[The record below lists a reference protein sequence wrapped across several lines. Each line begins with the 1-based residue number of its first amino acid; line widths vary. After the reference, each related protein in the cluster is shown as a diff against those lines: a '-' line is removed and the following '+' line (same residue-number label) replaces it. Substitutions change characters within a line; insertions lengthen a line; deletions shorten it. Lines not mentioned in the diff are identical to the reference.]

1 MVGPVTPRRR
11 PAAGPGAGRVP
22 VCRGDPRAPEPAAC
36 PCTRN
41 TSADVNSDPNDRLLQ
56 PQTPAP
62 DLSLEALLNDVS
74 EAVVWVD
81 HTWTARYC
89 NATFAA
95 NLGLTPEQIIGR
107 TPFEYSP
114 TDFRRSIFFEACEAC
129 LVQRKVTSQIGY
141 STVLK
146 RWLLVRGFPI
156 RGGGLMLAS
165 DASESVVKAYHLA
178 QAAVRDGLT
187 GLGNKLALQQQ
198 VDDLVSRPEPF
209 TLVLLGLRRIRDI
222 NEAHG
227 YGTGDQ
233 MLMEVGSRLQSGSVG
248 SEAVFRVN
256 SDKFAVVLRGACTE
270 AAQVRARQLLA
281 LVDVPLEVQGL
292 RILASASAGTVSSPA
307 DGLDFEPLLQRAGL
321 ALGEAKKQLDSA
333 AQPVVPFR
341 PDMEMAS
348 RLRLVLEQDLRQCLD
363 GSQFQLVIQPK
374 VCLNTARVTGAEALI
389 RWIHPTRGPVSPG
402 SFLQVARGI
411 GVMPS
416 IDAWVLQQAIAV
428 CQDLL
433 ASRLEIPVSIN
444 LSADALA
451 DVSLPERLGRELAR
465 AGVPP
470 SLLEVEIPEGD
481 LMLDVQASTRTL
493 QALHTMGV
501 RLSIDDFGTG
511 YSSFAYLAQFP
522 VHTLKIDRS
531 FVSGLDNAA
540 ENRKI
545 VKAIIRLAHSLGLS
559 VVGEGAETRTQMQQ
573 LRRLKCDA
581 VQGFVVARPMK
592 PEDFKAFVAGRA
604 SAANPDPMS
613 I

>member
-1 MVGPVTPRRR
+1 MK
-11 PAAGPGAGRVP
+11 
-22 VCRGDPRAPEPAAC
+22 PEPK
-36 PCTRN
+36 
-41 TSADVNSDPNDRLLQ
+41 DLL
-56 PQTPAP
+56 PHPLTPAP

-107 TPFEYSP
+107 TPFEYRP
-114 TDFRRSIFFEACEAC
+114 TDFRRSVFWDACETC
-129 LVQRKVTSQIGY
+129 VVHRKATSQIGY

-198 VDDLVSRPEPF
+198 VDDLVSCLEPF
-209 TLVLLGLRRIRDI
+209 TLVLLGLRRIGDI
-222 NEAHG
+222 NKAHG
-227 YGTGDQ
+227 YATGDLV
-233 MLMEVGSRLQSGSVG
+233 LMEVASRLQSASVG

-256 SDKFAVVLRGACTE
+256 SDKFALVIPGDSTE
-270 AAQVRARQLLA
+270 AAQARAREFLA
-281 LVDVPLEVQGL
+281 QVDAPVELQEL
-292 RILASASAGTVSSPA
+292 RLLASASAGTVSSPA
-307 DGLDFEPLLQRAGL
+307 DGLAFEPLLQRAGL
-321 ALGEAKKQLDSA
+321 ALAEAKKRVDAA
-333 AQPVVPFR
+333 AQPMVPFR
-341 PDMEMAS
+341 AEMELAS
-348 RLRLVLEQDLRQCLD
+348 RLRLVLEQELRLCLD
-363 GSQFQLVIQPK
+363 GSQFLLVIQPK
-374 VCLNTARVTGAEALI
+374 VSLATGHVVGAEALI
-389 RWIHPTRGPVSPG
+389 RWAHPTRGLVSPG
-402 SFLQVARGI
+402 TFLQLAREI

-416 IDAWVLQQAIAV
+416 IDAWVLRQAIVV
-428 CQDLL
+428 CQGLHSAGL
-433 ASRLEIPVSIN
+433 QIPLSIN
-444 LSADALA
+444 LSGDALGDDA
-451 DVSLPERLGRELAR
+451 LPERLGRQLVA
-465 AGVPP
+465 AGVPA
-470 SLLEVEIPEGD
+470 SMLEVEIPEGD
-481 LMLDVQASTRTL
+481 LMSDAQASTRTL

-531 FVSGLDNAA
+531 FVSGLDNGA

-545 VKAIIRLAHSLGLS
+545 VKAIVRLAHSLGLS
-559 VVGEGAETRTQMQQ
+559 VVGEGAETRTQMLQ

-592 PEDFKAFVAGRA
+592 LDDFRAFVAGRPEA
-604 SAANPDPMS
+604 SRPDPMS

>member
-1 MVGPVTPRRR
+1 VK
-11 PAAGPGAGRVP
+11 
-22 VCRGDPRAPEPAAC
+22 PEPK
-36 PCTRN
+36 
-41 TSADVNSDPNDRLLQ
+41 DLLLH
-56 PQTPAP
+56 PLTPAP
-62 DLSLEALLNDVS
+62 DLSLEALLGDAA

-114 TDFRRSIFFEACEAC
+114 TEFRRSIFFEACEAC

-198 VDDLVSRPEPF
+198 VDDLVSCPEPF
-209 TLVLLGLRRIRDI
+209 TLVLLGLRRLGDI
-222 NEAHG
+222 NKAHG
-227 YGTGDQ
+227 YATGDLV
-233 MLMEVGSRLQSGSVG
+233 LMEVASRLQSASVG

-256 SDKFAVVLRGACTE
+256 SDKFALVIRGDSTE
-270 AAQVRARQLLA
+270 AAQARAREFLA
-281 LVDVPLEVQGL
+281 QVDAPVELQEL
-292 RILASASAGTVSSPA
+292 RLLASASAGTVSSPA
-307 DGLDFEPLLQRAGL
+307 DGLAFEPLLQRAGL
-321 ALGEAKKQLDSA
+321 ALAEAKKRVDAA
-333 AQPVVPFR
+333 AQPMVPFR
-341 PDMEMAS
+341 AEMELAS
-348 RLRLVLEQDLRQCLD
+348 RLRLVLEQDLRLCLD
-363 GSQFQLVIQPK
+363 GNQFMLVIQPK
-374 VCLNTARVTGAEALI
+374 VSLATGNVMGAEALI
-389 RWIHPTRGPVSPG
+389 RWAHPTRGLVSPG
-402 SFLQVARGI
+402 TFLQLAREI

-416 IDAWVLQQAIAV
+416 IDAWVLRQAVIV
-428 CQDLL
+428 CQGLHSAGL
-433 ASRLEIPVSIN
+433 QIPLSIN
-444 LSADALA
+444 LSGDALGDDA
-451 DVSLPERLGRELAR
+451 LPERLGRQLVT
-465 AGVPP
+465 AGVPA
-470 SLLEVEIPEGD
+470 SMLEVEIPEGD
-481 LMLDVQASTRTL
+481 LMSDAQASTRTL
-493 QALHTMGV
+493 QALHAMGI

-531 FVSGLDNAA
+531 FVSGLDRGA

-545 VKAIIRLAHSLGLS
+545 VRAIVRLAHSLGLS
-559 VVGEGAETRTQMQQ
+559 VVGEGAETRTQLQQ

-592 PEDFKAFVAGRA
+592 LEDFKAFVAGRPYA
-604 SAANPDPMS
+604 SSPDPMS